1 MRNVKLLIQ
10 YDGTNFAGW
19 QKQKNGLG
27 VQEVIESALS
37 KICNHKVRVI
47 SAGRTD
53 AGVHARGQVANF
65 LTSNRRLS
73 LLEMKRGVNSL
84 LPPEIRVTSVS
95 EVSKDFHARFDARFK
110 IYRYFIYSGGVVS
123 PFRYRYVW
131 HFPWELDY
139 QIMKKECE
147 YLIGRKDFRPFQA
160 RGSGVKGTVR
170 RVIRAEIRREGNEI
184 IFEIQADGFLY
195 KMVRLIVGTLVEI
208 GREKLHPGWI
218 KYTLEGKKGYK
229 SGPCAPPQG
238 LFLWK
243 VIY

>member
-10 YDGTNFAGW
+10 YDGTNFVGW
-19 QKQKNGLG
+19 QRQKNG
-27 VQEVIESALS
+27 VSIQEVLESTLER
-37 KICNHKVRVI
+37 ILNHKIKLI

-65 LTSNRRLS
+65 FTSNEKLS
-73 LLEMKRGVNSL
+73 PQDIKRALNAL
-84 LPPEIRVTSVS
+84 LPPEIRIAGAK
-95 EVSKDFHARFDARFK
+95 EVDVDFHARFDVKSK
-110 IYRYFIYSGGVVS
+110 IYRYFIYSGEVLS
-123 PFRYRYVW
+123 PFQHRYVW
-131 HFPWELDY
+131 HCPYGLNY
-139 QIMKKECE
+139 KIMKNECR
-147 YLIGRKDFRPFQA
+147 YLIGKKDFKSFQA
-160 RGSGVKGTVR
+160 SGSNVNCTIRK
-170 RVIRAEIRREGNEI
+170 VIRADLKKKGYNF
-184 IFEIQADGFLY
+184 IFEIQATGFLY

-208 GREKLHPGWI
+208 GRGKLHSDWI